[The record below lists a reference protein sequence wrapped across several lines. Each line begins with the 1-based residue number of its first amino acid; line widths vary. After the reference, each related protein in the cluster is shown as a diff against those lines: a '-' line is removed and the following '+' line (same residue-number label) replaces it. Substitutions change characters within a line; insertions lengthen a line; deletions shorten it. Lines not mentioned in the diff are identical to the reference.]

1 VPLTGGSLTS
11 GTITNVPSPSA
22 ASDIV
27 PKSYVDMLVSGVSF
41 MPEVACYTTLSGL
54 SFTYDD
60 DSTILVTIPT
70 GPLVL
75 DGYTVVAV
83 TDRVI
88 INTAGTLAANGI
100 YTVDSSAVSGL
111 NTVYTLTRVAD
122 ATGSIMSAFAQGGL
136 FYVNSGTVFGGSLF
150 VQTSDSPAVIGTSG
164 IVYSQYA
171 AAKNIAAGT
180 NIVITGNQVDVSA
193 TMTGITSITG
203 LSDPVNPT
211 DAATM
216 NYVDTATG
224 SLYTYTVSAIAD
236 AVTTS
241 TNFATSAAND
251 VSAAAMG
258 THGEYWRTPSP
269 ARTDDILYENLRAYP
284 ISVSIVCATDGTS
297 NGRANL
303 IVGGVTIAVIK
314 SSAITMGTLSAVV
327 PANATYRVTLAN
339 GASIDSWAE
348 LY

>member
-1 VPLTGGSLTS
+1 
-11 GTITNVPSPSA
+11 
-22 ASDIV
+22 
-27 PKSYVDMLVSGVSF
+27 
-41 MPEVACYTTLSGL
+41 MPEVACYTTLSGV
-54 SFTYDD
+54 SFVYDD
-60 DSTILVTIPT
+60 DITILVTIPT

-88 INTAGTLAANGI
+88 INTAGTLAANGV
-100 YTVDSSAVSGL
+100 YVVDSSAVSGL

-203 LSDPVNPT
+203 LSDPINPT

-258 THGEYWRTPSP
+258 THGESWHTPS
-269 ARTDDILYENLRAYP
+269 RTYSTTYTNSRAYP
-284 ISVSIVCATDGTS
+284 ISVSIVCETDGTS
-297 NGRANL
+297 NGQANL
-303 IVGGVTIAVIK
+303 IVGGVTIAIIK
-314 SSAITMGTLSAVV
+314 SSSAKIGTLSAIV
-327 PANATYRVTLAN
+327 PAGATYQVTLAN
-339 GASIDSWAE
+339 GASIYSWAE